1 MSWDAL
7 ITLGTV
13 VFIPGLMP
21 TLLSKEAYVPR
32 ATSAVTLVGLTTIII
47 GLIGSGLVLSP
58 IVSSLT
64 LLMWVFILVFRGKRN
79 RLE

>member
-1 MSWDAL
+1 LSWDAL

-21 TLLSKEAYVPR
+21 TLLSREAYVPR

-58 IVSSLT
+58 IVSSMT

>member
-1 MSWDAL
+1 LTWDAL
-7 ITLGTV
+7 ITLGTM

>member
-21 TLLSKEAYVPR
+21 TLLSREAYVPR

-58 IVSSLT
+58 IVSSMT

>member
-1 MSWDAL
+1 MTWDAL
-7 ITLGTV
+7 ITLGTM